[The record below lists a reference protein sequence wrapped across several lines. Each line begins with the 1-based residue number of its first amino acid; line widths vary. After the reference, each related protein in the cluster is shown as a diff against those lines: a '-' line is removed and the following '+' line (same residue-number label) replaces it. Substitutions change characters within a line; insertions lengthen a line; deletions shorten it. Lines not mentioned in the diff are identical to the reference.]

1 MLYWNTVNEPLRN
14 LLLILMREP
23 LFNPFRLVGG
33 TSLSLQIG
41 HRQSIDIDL
50 FTDAPYGSLNFEA
63 FDDFLRKHYPYVSV
77 PIGPPG
83 IGRSYMVGKQ
93 IGNAVKLD
101 LYYTEDFIEPF
112 IEIQEVRFAT
122 QKEIIAM
129 KLDVISR
136 GGRKKDFW
144 DIHYFLPNYSFDEL
158 KDLYIRRYPYH
169 DAEELRIRLTE
180 FNAVDNDF
188 DPNCVLRK
196 DWDLIKLDF
205 LSYMDEL
212 NL

>member
-1 MLYWNTVNEPLRN
+1 
-14 LLLILMREP
+14 
-23 LFNPFRLVGG
+23 
-33 TSLSLQIG
+33 
-41 HRQSIDIDL
+41 
-50 FTDAPYGSLNFEA
+50 
-63 FDDFLRKHYPYVSV
+63 
-77 PIGPPG
+77 
-83 IGRSYMVGKQ
+83 MVGKQ